1 MEEESK
7 RDDRRVSRDCV
18 RLGSKCETSPDF
30 RFHCHCPHHRQQLHL
45 SSRQVAHLAV
55 VPTFFCRRP
64 ILLSL
69 CRRSLVSRSTRTMA
83 GLNNIVQLV
92 DGNVQRL
99 KCQACGSK
107 VEKVLCT
114 ACLRPEGR
122 DLQNGDMTAAGPD
135 TGSKGN
141 DDMTSKDYYFDSY
154 AHFSIHEEMLKDEV
168 RTKTYQDA
176 ILSNKHLFRGKTVLD
191 VGCGTVSN
199 ALSDSLT
206 G

>member
-1 MEEESK
+1 
-7 RDDRRVSRDCV
+7 
-18 RLGSKCETSPDF
+18 
-30 RFHCHCPHHRQQLHL
+30 
-45 SSRQVAHLAV
+45 
-55 VPTFFCRRP
+55 
-64 ILLSL
+64 
-69 CRRSLVSRSTRTMA
+69 MA

-122 DLQNGDMTAAGPD
+122 DLQNGDMTGPD

-199 ALSDSLT
+199 VLSDRLT
-206 G
+206 D